1 MINKIIVKQNEE
13 LVLPVIWNGKEKEIN
28 YDISLSEAGASIKFL
43 MLLLGRG
50 ISAVNININI
60 IHQKP
65 QTKSIVIIKGIL
77 KNSSSIDFNGLVKIN
92 KGSNLANAW
101 LGAHLL
107 LLSDKAKGRAVPSL
121 EILEND
127 VKAGHATTVGKL
139 DELEIFYLMSR
150 GLSKVQAKQFIVKG
164 FLSGFLKEFP
174 KNFKYEL

>member
-1 MINKIIVKQNEE
+1 MIKKIIVKKDEE
-13 LVLPVIWNGKEKEIN
+13 LILPVVWNGKEKEIN
-28 YDISLSEAGASIKFL
+28 YDILLSEAGASIKFL

-50 ISAVNININI
+50 QNTVNININI
-60 IHQKP
+60 IHEKP

-77 KNSSSIDFNGLVKIN
+77 NDSSSIDFNGLVKIN

-101 LGAHLL
+101 LAAHLL

-139 DELEIFYLMSR
+139 DELEIFYLMTR
-150 GLSKVQAKQFIVKG
+150 GLNNTQAKQLIVKG
-164 FLSGFLKEFP
+164 FLNGFLKEFP